1 MPRVAALL
9 PAIVLA
15 IGLGLIQTAGRQS
28 TASLSRPLAALPRQL
43 AGAAGDERVLSAEEI
58 TVAGV
63 TDYSF
68 RIFRRD
74 SSSAFSVYVGYY
86 ASQVTGKTIHSPRN
100 CLPGAGWQVVESG
113 TQTVSMGV
121 SSVQVNRYVI
131 ANGPLQAV
139 VLYWYQGRGRV
150 AFSEYAVKWDLLR
163 DAATRGRTEEAL
175 VRVMVPIAP
184 SRGFTQTDWRDRR
197 EAAERLALEVAG
209 ELLPL
214 VDRALPTWSATT

>member
-1 MPRVAALL
+1 MSRLGAWL
-9 PAIVLA
+9 PAGLLA
-15 IGLGLIQTAGRQS
+15 LGLALVQSAGRQE
-28 TASLSRPLAALPRQL
+28 TAPLARPLAELPRQI
-43 AGAAGDERVLSAEEI
+43 AGAAGDERPLTAEEI
-58 TVAGV
+58 RVAGV
-63 TDYSF
+63 SDYLF

-86 ASQVTGKTIHSPRN
+86 ASQATGKTIHSPRN

-113 TQTVSMGV
+113 TQQAALRGTPVT
-121 SSVQVNRYVI
+121 VNRYII

-150 AFSEYAVKWDLLR
+150 SHSEYGVKWELLR

-184 SRGFTQTDWRDRR
+184 SKGFTETDWRERR
-197 EAAERLALEVAG
+197 LAAEGLALEVAG
-209 ELLPL
+209 EVLPL
-214 VDRALPTWSATT
+214 LDSALPPWAATT